1 MKLRDSRQVKTPDL
15 MIIPMIDIMFFLL
28 VFFMISTMYMVDLK
42 TIPIKLPTAT
52 NSSAAASTTFSV
64 SIKKDGSIW
73 LEDKQTD
80 ARSLAMQ
87 ALMEQKANPNFAIV
101 IRADKDADYGEVIA
115 ILDLL
120 RGAGINK
127 FGLATDVGAGK

>member
-28 VFFMISTMYMVDLK
+28 VFFMISTMYMVDVK
-42 TIPIKLPTAT
+42 TIPIKLPTAS
-52 NSSAAASTTFSV
+52 NASATASTTFSV

-87 ALMEQKANPNFAIV
+87 ALMEQKTNPNFAIV

>member
-42 TIPIKLPTAT
+42 TIPVKLPTAA
-52 NSSAAASTTFSV
+52 NSSVAASTTFSV

-73 LEDKQTD
+73 LGDKQTD

-87 ALMEQKANPNFAIV
+87 ALMEQKANSNFAIV

-115 ILDLL
+115 VLDLL

>member
-28 VFFMISTMYMVDLK
+28 VFFMISTMYMFDLK

-115 ILDLL
+115 VLDLL

>member
-28 VFFMISTMYMVDLK
+28 VFFMISTMYMVDVK
-42 TIPIKLPTAT
+42 TIPIKLPTAA
-52 NSSAAASTTFSV
+52 NASATASTTFSV

-87 ALMEQKANPNFAIV
+87 ALMEQKTNPNFAIV

>member
-28 VFFMISTMYMVDLK
+28 VFFMISTMYMVDVK
-42 TIPIKLPTAT
+42 TIPIKLPTAS
-52 NSSAAASTTFSV
+52 NASATASTTFSV

-115 ILDLL
+115 VLDLL

>member
-1 MKLRDSRQVKTPDL
+1 MKLRDSRQLKNPDL

-42 TIPIKLPTAT
+42 TIPVRLPTAT
-52 NSSAAASTTFSV
+52 NSSVDTRTTFSV
-64 SIKKDGSIW
+64 SIKKDGTIW
-73 LEDKQTD
+73 LGDKQTD
-80 ARSLAMQ
+80 ARTLAMQ
-87 ALMEQKANPNFAIV
+87 ALMEQKNNPNFAIV

-115 ILDLL
+115 VLDLL

>member
-1 MKLRDSRQVKTPDL
+1 MKLRDSRQLKTPDL

-42 TIPIKLPTAT
+42 TIPVRLPTAA
-52 NSSAAASTTFSV
+52 NSSVDTRTTFSV
-64 SIKKDGSIW
+64 SIKKDGTIW
-73 LEDKQTD
+73 LGDKQTD
-80 ARSLAMQ
+80 ARTLAMQ
-87 ALMEQKANPNFAIV
+87 ALMEQKNNPNFAIV
-101 IRADKDADYGEVIA
+101 LRADKDADYGEVIA
-115 ILDLL
+115 VLDLL

>member
-42 TIPIKLPTAT
+42 TIPVKLPTAA
-52 NSSAAASTTFSV
+52 NSSVDARTTFSV

-73 LEDKQTD
+73 LGDKQTD

-87 ALMEQKANPNFAIV
+87 ALMEQKANPNFAVV